1 MNNVEEKYCKI
12 IESGNSEQMIAF
24 LKRLDEKTRR
34 ALVPLIKKDVKRLC
48 ELKKK
53 ENKTGWEYVGT
64 TCQLKILPVTMFSC
78 YSKMDYKKINPDLLM
93 KGNIINDL
101 LDWYCP
107 EWFTDFFYDYVAETY
122 RRGYGFV
129 KYEQMISWWY
139 RGYLTKLFP
148 EYIASSLAVID
159 YNLLEMYP
167 ITLDEHIWLLFCM
180 PCNLAWGDLWISDD
194 NKPVDAGEL
203 KWVYTFQKYSR
214 NKRIDRLRL
223 LKESLMAVNRNF
235 NKFQTNWY
243 ATLFSALEPTV
254 EECIQLQDELF
265 AAFNCPQS
273 KPVNT
278 ALQAIKKI
286 IDHPAFRADE
296 FISYLP
302 LLFSSVTKGIVS
314 SSLTLADKLAKQTP
328 AKRPEICQHL
338 TGVFLSKDASL
349 QNNAAKLLVKY
360 GDPTDPA
367 LSALLMSYTD
377 NLLFDARERLTD
389 FLDVK
394 PATAD
399 IEEEVT
405 EVLPL
410 IREDNRIPEIECWDD
425 FVFLAG
431 RAFLNLESYHFDQ
444 LPATLLR
451 FAHEINEDN
460 VAQLEPAF
468 AQAWKT
474 LHFWPA
480 TQGTFDRILATFFL
494 EFMCQL
500 VDRFANKKIA
510 TLYTQYQELKHH
522 EDKYKKLTWGFND
535 WQKSTK
541 AGFQP
546 YIDIL
551 LTVLQRLKTGCRLPL
566 LSTPTHLPCFIEPC
580 ILIERLKQYQQ
591 AGETPCSLDF
601 QLALQRCTP
610 GDDAHALSNLH
621 DEYENVMRYFLSGD
635 LAALEAITVDDW
647 ALTAIITRNPLL
659 TDAVSYDQGKA
670 LLEKKELPLALLT
683 PVFPWRLLIKE
694 TIRNYSNDKII
705 SRVLRFDVTQNWRQA
720 DTTLFYQHVFIKGYS
735 HHGADQQRII
745 FSFPWYCDGLL
756 MRFIETH
763 FKTAEIKNEVIVTSM
778 LRAIYELP
786 LPLTSMGHLL
796 IAFSLLHSSKTV
808 RTLAA
813 ELWNDKLRHPGGIN
827 ATHIGDILGKLEAE
841 GWAPLK
847 RFTDLAMQ
855 SMINISARHNA
866 ALLEMVNAMD
876 AHLNSIKIN
885 NYKKLTELQLEL
897 TRRA

>member
-1 MNNVEEKYCKI
+1 M
-12 IESGNSEQMIAF
+12 
-24 LKRLDEKTRR
+24 
-34 ALVPLIKKDVKRLC
+34 
-48 ELKKK
+48 
-53 ENKTGWEYVGT
+53 
-64 TCQLKILPVTMFSC
+64 
-78 YSKMDYKKINPDLLM
+78 
-93 KGNIINDL
+93 
-101 LDWYCP
+101 
-107 EWFTDFFYDYVAETY
+107 
-122 RRGYGFV
+122 
-129 KYEQMISWWY
+129 
-139 RGYLTKLFP
+139 
-148 EYIASSLAVID
+148 
-159 YNLLEMYP
+159 
-167 ITLDEHIWLLFCM
+167 
-180 PCNLAWGDLWISDD
+180 
-194 NKPVDAGEL
+194 
-203 KWVYTFQKYSR
+203 
-214 NKRIDRLRL
+214 
-223 LKESLMAVNRNF
+223 
-235 NKFQTNWY
+235 
-243 ATLFSALEPTV
+243 FSALEPTV
-254 EECIQLQDELF
+254 EECIQDELF

-296 FISYLP
+296 FISHLP
-302 LLFSSVTKGIVS
+302 LLFSSATKGIVS

-394 PATAD
+394 PAAAD

-405 EVLPL
+405 KALPL

-444 LPATLLR
+444 LPAALLR

-468 AQAWKT
+468 AQAWKMIN
-474 LHFWPA
+474 PA
-480 TQGTFDRILATFFL
+480 SSFDAMLASFYMEYAGVLLERFPLQTQKIQPLYEKYQAIKNS
-494 EFMCQL
+494 
-500 VDRFANKKIA
+500 NKKYEKIDWGF
-510 TLYTQYQELKHH
+510 YPFERELK
-522 EDKYKKLTWGFND
+522 KRCR
-535 WQKSTK
+535 
-541 AGFQP
+541 P
-546 YIDIL
+546 YIDLFIW
-551 LTVLQRLKTGCRLPL
+551 VLSCLKNNLQVPL
-566 LSTPTHLPCFIEPC
+566 LSTPTHLPCFIDPAILVDRLYHYQLAGIEPC
-580 ILIERLKQYQQ
+580 NQDL
-591 AGETPCSLDF
+591 
-601 QLALQRCTP
+601 QLAIQRCVLTD
-610 GDDAHALSNLH
+610 GQYALDKLNG
-621 DEYENVMRYFLSGD
+621 EYAALMRYFLHGE
-635 LAALEAITVDDW
+635 LAELENIAHEDGK
-647 ALTAIITRNPLL
+647 LTAIVTRNAIVP
-659 TDAVSYDQGKA
+659 DIAAYGIGYA
-670 LLEKKELPLALLT
+670 LLEKKGAPVELLENIL
-683 PVFPWRLLIKE
+683 PWDIKKE
-694 TIRNYSNDKII
+694 TTRYYSGGYVQKII
-705 SRVLRFDVTQNWRQA
+705 HFDSAKYSQQS
-720 DTTLFYQHVFIKGYS
+720 DTTLFYEHSFMPCPKHSYDSGEYK
-735 HHGADQQRII
+735 RRTL
-745 FSFPWYCDGLL
+745 FSFPWQPDLTL
-756 MRFIETH
+756 MRFIEMNFNHT
-763 FKTAEIKNEVIVTSM
+763 EISSVKSNLEI
-778 LRAIYELP
+778 LQALYDLP
-786 LPLTSMGHLL
+786 LPLTPMGHLL
-796 IAFSLLHSSKTV
+796 AALCMLHSDKTV